1 MKYDCIIWDLDGT
14 LLDTLGDL
22 TASTNAALAEFGF
35 PPRTLEQI
43 RQVVGNGAAN
53 QLRKSLPEDAQVD
66 FDALLA
72 FYKAHYRAHCNDA
85 TKPYPG
91 IPEAL
96 DALKALGVRQAVV
109 SNKPDPATKA
119 LCRAHFGDR
128 LDLAVGEC
136 AGVPRKPAPD
146 SVLRAV
152 ALLGCEAP
160 VYIGDS
166 EVDIVTA
173 RNAAMPCISVSWGFR
188 SAETLRNAGAMTVVP
203 DVGSLMTLLTEDAP

>member
-1 MKYDCIIWDLDGT
+1 MKYDCVIWDLDGT
-14 LLDTLGDL
+14 LLDTLADL

-72 FYKAHYRAHCNDA
+72 FYKAHYRAHCNEA

-119 LCRAHFGDR
+119 LCSAHFGDR

-136 AGVPRKPAPD
+136 AGVRRKPAPD
-146 SVLRAV
+146 SVLRAL
-152 ALLGCEAP
+152 ALLGGRNP

-173 RNAAMPCISVSWGFR
+173 QNAGIDAISVSWGFR
-188 SAETLRNAGAMTVVP
+188 PEQTLLAAGAEAIAP
-203 DVGSLMTLLTEDAP
+203 DVDTLLALLTEDTP